1 MHARL
6 AGWQSVVMAAAV
18 LSSLVAGVMVARADA
33 EDAPESNAA
42 IRRVPTVSSEPEQ
55 ASGRAVDAADGAS
68 AAAPATRG
76 RADDDGAVKVVYT
89 LEDGGDAHIR
99 VKQVDDRQRA
109 VELVDELLTQPRVV
123 AAEIDTVYAAFA
135 AAGPDGPER
144 ERQWGLDMLRA
155 ERVWS
160 QAHACGAT
168 IAVVDS
174 GVDGDHADLAGTVA
188 PGKSVVDRGLGI
200 RDTSGHG
207 TEVAGVAAAAHGNG
221 RGISGLAA
229 GVRVLPVA
237 IEDEAGQMAASDLA
251 RGLRYAIA
259 QDVDVINLSLG
270 GPTKSPNVEYWLQRA
285 VEAGIPVVASAGNAY
300 PNDNPTIWPAA
311 SPHTIA
317 VGAVAPTG
325 VWAPFSSTGKYVDLV
340 APGVAVLTTAG
351 DGDYVAANGTSLSAP
366 FVSAT
371 LAMLRVRAPDL
382 TPSELR
388 QVLVSSAKDLGPRG
402 WDSQFGHGMVDP
414 VEALDVVGGE
424 RRKCFTDIGAL
435 TLADDIER
443 IAFAGITDGCTP
455 GRYCPAQPVTR
466 GQMATFLS
474 RAVDR
479 PPTDADF
486 FDDDEASAHEPGIN
500 GLAQAGIARGCTA
513 DNFCPN
519 APVTRAQMA
528 AFLARALDLP
538 SVGIDAFTDDDSD
551 IHEAAINALAAVEVT
566 SGCDA
571 GQPERFCPGDTVS
584 RAQMAA
590 FLVRMIDSRE
600 PCAQRGLRC
609 CWSAW
614 CWRCPPAL
622 RPRSSAR
629 RWSFR
634 RPTPRC
640 ASPDRGGA
648 TAWA

>member
-33 EDAPESNAA
+33 EDTPESNASVQ
-42 IRRVPTVSSEPEQ
+42 RVPTVPTAPAR
-55 ASGRAVDAADGAS
+55 ASGRAVDDADEAGGE
-68 AAAPATRG
+68 AAPAG
-76 RADDDGAVKVVYT
+76 GQADDGSVTVAYT
-89 LEDGGDAHIR
+89 VEEGGDAEIR
-99 VKQVDDRQRA
+99 VTQVDDRQRA
-109 VELVDELLTQPRVV
+109 VELIDELSAQPRVV
-123 AAEIDTVYAAFA
+123 AAEVDTVYAAFG
-135 AAGPDGPER
+135 AAGRDGPER
-144 ERQWGLDMLRA
+144 ERQWGLDALRA
-155 ERVWS
+155 EQVWS

-174 GVDGDHADLAGTVA
+174 GVDADHTDLVGTVA
-188 PGKSVVDRGLGI
+188 PGKSVVNRGLGT

-229 GVRVLPVA
+229 GVRILPIA
-237 IEDEAGQMAASDLA
+237 IEDAAGQMHASDLA

-259 QDVDVINLSLG
+259 QDADVINLSLG
-270 GPTKSPNVEYWLQRA
+270 GPVQSPNVEYWLQRA
-285 VEAGIPVVASAGNAY
+285 VEAGIPIVASAGNAY

-317 VGAVAPTG
+317 VGAVAPTA

-340 APGVAVLTTAG
+340 APGVAVLTTSG
-351 DGDYVAANGTSLSAP
+351 EGSYVAANGTSLSAP

-382 TPSELR
+382 TPTELR
-388 QVLVSSAKDLGPRG
+388 QVLVSSAKDLGPGG
-402 WDSQFGHGMVDP
+402 WDPQFGHGMVDP
-414 VEALDVVGGE
+414 VAALDAVGGE

-443 IAFAGITDGCTP
+443 LAFAGITDGCTP

-474 RAVDR
+474 RAIDR

-486 FDDDEASAHEPGIN
+486 FTDDEASSHEAGIN
-500 GLAQAGIARGCTA
+500 RLAQAGIARGCTA
-513 DNFCPN
+513 DSFCSN
-519 APVTRAQMA
+519 DPVTRAQMA
-528 AFLARALDLP
+528 AFISRALDLP
-538 SVGIDAFTDDDSD
+538 SIGIDAFSDDDGD
-551 IHEAAINALAAVEVT
+551 IHEAAINALASVEIT

-590 FLVRMIDSRE
+590 FLVRMIDSR
-600 PCAQRGLRC
+600 
-609 CWSAW
+609 
-614 CWRCPPAL
+614 
-622 RPRSSAR
+622 
-629 RWSFR
+629 
-634 RPTPRC
+634 
-640 ASPDRGGA
+640 
-648 TAWA
+648 